1 MTNTKDKKYNVW
13 KGATISFLKI
23 IGIVVCAFFFVT
35 TTLFSLF
42 PSLGTEYY
50 NILGLTK
57 AEELCYERQYQKT
70 DNIADLYNLVV
81 FEQDKNN
88 LKQLQYINELMNKKG
103 YTDFC
108 EKLNDSALGKTT
120 EKSLIAYVGDVHA
133 YLVNQKVK
141 CLYELNISAET
152 FIYSCLKTDNLT
164 EQSFAS
170 FVELVRKDN
179 SLSKTEK
186 TQKYEDLLSTFEA
199 DGQTLEVLL
208 NNRLLDINNKLGEM
222 NLSENE
228 KIILQYSLMNDY
240 RACYIVYHTIGN
252 EVKTSE
258 FETKYNDARNVYNNL
273 VK

>member
-13 KGATISFLKI
+13 KGATVSFLKI
-23 IGIVVCAFFFVT
+23 IGIVVCAFFFVI

-50 NILGLTK
+50 NILGLKK

-88 LKQLQYINELMNKKG
+88 IKQLQYINELMNKKG
-103 YTDFC
+103 YADFC
-108 EKLNDSALGKTT
+108 RKLNNSALSKTS
-120 EKSLIAYVGDVHA
+120 EKSLIAYAGDVHA

-152 FIYSCLKTDNLT
+152 FIYSCLKTDNIT

-170 FVELVRKDN
+170 FVELVRKDDV
-179 SLSKTEK
+179 LSKERK
-186 TQKYEDLLSTFEA
+186 IQKYEDLLNTFEA
-199 DGQTLEVLL
+199 DGQILEVLL

-258 FETKYNDARNVYNNL
+258 FETKYNDARNEYNNL
-273 VK
+273 IK

>member
-13 KGATISFLKI
+13 KNATVSFLKI

-50 NILGLTK
+50 NVLGLKK
-57 AEELCYERQYQKT
+57 AEELCYERQYQKS

-88 LKQLQYINELMNKKG
+88 IKQLQYINELMNKKG

-108 EKLNDSALGKTT
+108 EKLNDSALSKTN
-120 EKSLIAYVGDVHA
+120 EKSLIAYVGDVNA

-152 FIYSCLKTDNLT
+152 FVYSCLKNDNLT

-170 FVELVRKDN
+170 YVELIRKDN
-179 SLSKTEK
+179 SLSETKKIEK
-186 TQKYEDLLSTFEA
+186 YQDLLDTFEA
-199 DGQTLEVLL
+199 NGQTLEVLL
-208 NNRLLDINNKLGEM
+208 NNRLLYINQKLGET
-222 NLSENE
+222 NLSENN
-228 KIILQYSLMNDY
+228 KIILQYTLMNDY
-240 RACYIVYHTIGN
+240 RACYVVYHTIGN
-252 EVKTSE
+252 ETKTSE
-258 FETKYNDARNVYNNL
+258 YETKYNEARSEYNNL